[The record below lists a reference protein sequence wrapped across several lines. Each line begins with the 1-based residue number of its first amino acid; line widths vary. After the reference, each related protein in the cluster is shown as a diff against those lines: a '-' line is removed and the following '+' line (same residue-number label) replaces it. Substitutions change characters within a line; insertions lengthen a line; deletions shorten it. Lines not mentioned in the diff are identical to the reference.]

1 MIHWVA
7 SLSRAQRGGIA
18 YGLLLG
24 FWLFV
29 MELPGH
35 FFSWWPIPT
44 LTTDVR
50 DAIRWWHPIGLMLIF
65 FFFVLWA
72 HFDLGWT
79 AAYLIAAAVL
89 ILAAV
94 TVHALI

>member
-1 MIHWVA
+1 MLHWVA

-18 YGLLLG
+18 YGMLLF

-29 MELPGH
+29 MELPSH
-35 FFSWWPIPT
+35 FFPWWPIPT

-79 AAYLIAAAVL
+79 ATYLIVTAVL

-94 TVHALI
+94 AVHAFV

>member
-1 MIHWVA
+1 MIHWAA
-7 SLSRAQRGGIA
+7 SLSRGQRGGIA
-18 YGLLLG
+18 YGLLFF

-35 FFSWWPIPT
+35 FFAWWPIPT

-50 DAIRWWHPIGLMLIF
+50 DAIKWWHPVGLMLAI

-72 HFDLGWT
+72 HFDRGWT
-79 AAYLIAAAVL
+79 AAYLIAAGLAG
-89 ILAAV
+89 LAAV
-94 TVHALI
+94 VIHALA